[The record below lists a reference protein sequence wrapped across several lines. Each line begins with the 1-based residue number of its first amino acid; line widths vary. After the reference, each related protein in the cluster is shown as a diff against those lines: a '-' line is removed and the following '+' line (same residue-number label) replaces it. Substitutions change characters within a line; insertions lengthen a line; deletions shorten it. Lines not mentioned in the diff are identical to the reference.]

1 MIFLLLIL
9 GLFFALI
16 LSFLLKLDILSWNK
30 LWMEKEINVNL
41 SKTQF
46 FTFLIFLIIFFSN
59 IYLSKNNTKHI
70 ILTVILIFIL
80 QILSFFIFPTKI
92 IEKFLEKIYLYF
104 YFLNYLF
111 PSKGKKEEDEEK
123 VTDME
128 KEIFI
133 DMGMEHGILEEKEKK
148 MMENLLDFTETM
160 VKEVMTP
167 RLDIVYISINASYD
181 EIRETFLES
190 KFSRL
195 PVAEESLDNISGIIF
210 LKDFFKI
217 LEPSN
222 FNIREI
228 LRTPYLVP
236 ETKNVYDLLKEMQSN
251 HLSIAI
257 VVDEYGIT
265 QGLVTLEDLVEEI
278 VGEIEDEHTIPDI
291 IIDKGIYSIAG
302 KAHIE
307 EVENLLGIEV
317 EKGDFSTIAGF
328 LINIFGRI
336 PEEGDEISY
345 KGYNFKVDVADKRRI
360 YRISIKKI

>member
-1 MIFLLLIL
+1 MILFLLIL
-9 GLFFALI
+9 GLFFAI
-16 LSFLLKLDILSWNK
+16 TLSFLIKLDILSWNK
-30 LWMEKEINVNL
+30 LWMEKGINITL

-46 FTFLIFLIIFFSN
+46 FTFLIFLIIFFFN
-59 IYLSKNNTKHI
+59 IYLLKNDLKYLALTL
-70 ILTVILIFIL
+70 ILTFLIPLI
-80 QILSFFIFPTKI
+80 SFFLIPSKI
-92 IEKFLEKIYLYF
+92 LEKFLEKIYFYF
-104 YFLNYLF
+104 YFLNYFF
-111 PSKGKKEEDEEK
+111 PSKEKKEEDEEK

-148 MMENLLDFTETM
+148 MVENLLDFTETM

-167 RLDIVYISINASYD
+167 RLDIVYILINASYD

-195 PVAEESLDNISGIIF
+195 LVAEESLDNIAGIIF

-228 LRTPYLVP
+228 LRAPYLVP
-236 ETKNVYDLLKEMQSN
+236 ETKNVYDLLKEMQNN

-257 VVDEYGIT
+257 IVDEYGIT

-291 IIDKGIYSIAG
+291 ITDKGIYSIAG

-307 EVENLLGIEV
+307 EIENLLGIEV
-317 EKGDFSTIAGF
+317 EKGDYSTIAGF
-328 LINIFGRI
+328 LINLFGRI
-336 PEEGDEISY
+336 PEEEDEISY

-360 YRISIKKI
+360 YRISIKKV